1 MRIMNSAKMR
11 WATGLFAV
19 IIFLSC
25 NRQKDAS
32 DAFGNFEADDQII
45 SSEIAGK
52 LLSCS
57 FDEGTTLSGGAV
69 IATVDTVQLSLQ
81 LTQLESQM
89 MTVQARKQG
98 VKAQIAVIEQQKKN
112 LEKDN
117 VRISNMLKDG
127 AATQKQMDD
136 VKGALEVFDKQVSS
150 TKTQDLILS
159 GEMEVIRTQA
169 DQLRDKISRCRI
181 ISPIDGLVLEKYKKA
196 GELIGQGQSL
206 CRIADVSS
214 LNLRVFVSGDQL
226 PHLRIGQK
234 VSVLIDDTATKNRT
248 MEGVVTWVSPE
259 AEFTPK
265 IIQTKV
271 ERVKLVYAVKVKVAN
286 DGSLKIGMPG
296 EIRFID

>member
-1 MRIMNSAKMR
+1 MNSVKMR
-11 WATGLFAV
+11 WAAILFV
-19 IIFLSC
+19 TISILSC

-52 LLSCS
+52 LLVCN
-57 FDEGTTLSGGAV
+57 FEEGTTLSRGVLVAS
-69 IATVDTVQLSLQ
+69 VDTVPMSLQ
-81 LTQLESQM
+81 LAQLESQM

-117 VRISNMLKDG
+117 TRVANMLKDG

-136 VKGALEVFDKQVSS
+136 VKGALEVFDKQVAS
-150 TKTQDLILS
+150 TRSQDLILS

-169 DQLRDKISRCRI
+169 DQLRDKINRCRI
-181 ISPIDGLVLEKYKKA
+181 ISPIDGLVLEKYKKT

-234 VSVLIDDTATKNRT
+234 VKVLIDDTATQNRT
-248 MEGVVTWVSPE
+248 LEGLVAWVSPE

-286 DGSLKIGMPG
+286 DGALKIGMPG